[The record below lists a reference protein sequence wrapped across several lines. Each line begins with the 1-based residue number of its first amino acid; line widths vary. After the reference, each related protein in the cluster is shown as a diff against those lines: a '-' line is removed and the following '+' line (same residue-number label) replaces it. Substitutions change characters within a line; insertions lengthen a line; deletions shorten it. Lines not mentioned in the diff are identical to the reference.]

1 MPFGLKNAPQIYQ
14 RMLDNALYGFTRIP
28 RLEGDPAR
36 KQPDPEASPDLIPS
50 EPKDDGKKSVLGR
63 RSYIDGILITAE
75 SWDHLGKRVEG
86 LLEVCDEWNLS
97 ISVVKSFWGKNRV
110 EYLGHKVSSHGLEA
124 NPKDLSALTELPF
137 RGSLRAMQSFLGS
150 LNYYSKFI
158 EDYAIYA
165 AVLYELR
172 EVDFAAMSKPETR
185 SRIQNLAAAVG
196 DDREETG
203 RSAEADLRWIWA
215 QKSFSKLKEKVASTP
230 ILRHFR
236 PELQP
241 VVVVYANDWAIS
253 AALMQ
258 EHDDV
263 FHPVMFARCTLK
275 SNELNYG
282 IVEKEVLALLR
293 VLDLGHNLQVGRE
306 IKVLARYSTLAWLFR
321 SSGLQGRLGQWAALL
336 SPWTLE
342 IVKCTKGENEI
353 LGAIAATITPRA
365 EVDETLIAIAPR
377 KEPRRKIQAPIPTVY
392 PGESLWVVSFDGS
405 ARVKRG
411 GGAYSAILW
420 KLPEWTVVKARSE
433 YVDGLTV
440 NEAEYR
446 GLLLCMDLLEGED
459 QQRLVICGDS
469 NLVIRQVRGEIDC
482 KAPGLTILRQKA
494 LDRLLA
500 WPDHELLHVKRDWNG
515 SADSLAGAALQRQ
528 AGVEVEEDSDF
539 EDLVTLNRLEEIL
552 VAKEAEEH
560 PSAKINP
567 VATRTTGESR
577 SRPTV
582 LQEEVVRDLRIGR
595 IKQAQDEEVWIA
607 GLKKYLLGAVH
618 DLPPEDVKSYH
629 TVGSDYEVDLDG
641 LLFYCPPAKRTTE
654 ERDGLMRLVVPETLQ
669 QDVLH
674 HYDSSLEGGHQGIG
688 RTYQRVRDHF
698 HWRGLYRSVQR
709 YVGECVDCET
719 GKGRPTLQGESPGNI
734 QATYPFQIIAM
745 DHTPSLP
752 KSHKGNTE
760 LLIWVDLFTGYVITK
775 ASASRTAQT
784 IAESYEECVFRRV
797 GVSEVIRHDRE
808 PGFMADFFRSF
819 NKILGQRQRA
829 TMAYRPQANGTAE
842 RMVQTTTRALKMY
855 VQELDQ
861 RDWDEYAERLTFA
874 INTAQDRIR
883 GETPFYLVHGW
894 DARSTLEATL
904 PVGRTARRD
913 REPRR
918 WRYQIQ
924 RYYQQA
930 RSQVSERIREAI
942 SDRATRHNKEVQ
954 PHEIEIG
961 SQVWLYLDRVKEGY
975 ARKLVH
981 LWHGPFRV
989 TEKIGEHAVKIE
1001 TAGTEYQL
1009 FPVVHISKLKL
1020 VRTFPDRPTAR
1031 LLDERSER
1039 VDLDEALL
1047 PEDSWTRDLDEYE
1060 YEVEKIA
1067 DMRTGKRTRYG
1078 RIYHKF
1084 LVHWRGYEDPTWV
1097 DEADLNC
1104 GALLHEFLRDH
1115 TSRNRFGVMESHEE

>member
-1 MPFGLKNAPQIYQ
+1 
-14 RMLDNALYGFTRIP
+14 
-28 RLEGDPAR
+28 
-36 KQPDPEASPDLIPS
+36 
-50 EPKDDGKKSVLGR
+50 
-63 RSYIDGILITAE
+63 
-75 SWDHLGKRVEG
+75 
-86 LLEVCDEWNLS
+86 
-97 ISVVKSFWGKNRV
+97 
-110 EYLGHKVSSHGLEA
+110 
-124 NPKDLSALTELPF
+124 
-137 RGSLRAMQSFLGS
+137 MQSFLGS

-172 EVDFAAMSKPETR
+172 EVDFAAMIKPKTR

-196 DDREETG
+196 DDIEETG
-203 RSAEADLRWIWA
+203 ESAEADLRWIRA

-241 VVVVYANDWAIS
+241 VVVVYANNWAIS

-258 EHDDV
+258 EHDDM
-263 FHPVMFARCTLK
+263 FHPVMFASRTLK

-293 VLDLGHNLQVGRE
+293 VLDLGHNLLVGRE

-342 IVKCTKGENEI
+342 IVKCTKGEDEI

-365 EVDETLIAIAPR
+365 EVDQALIAIAPR
-377 KEPRRKIQAPIPTVY
+377 KEPRRKIQAQIPTVY

-405 ARVKRG
+405 ARVKHG

-420 KLPEWTVVKARSE
+420 KLPEWTVVRARSE
-433 YVDGLTV
+433 YADGLTF

-446 GLLLCMDLLEGED
+446 GLLLCMDLLEGEN
-459 QQRLVICGDS
+459 QQRLVVCGDS

-482 KAPGLTILRQKA
+482 MAPGLTLLRQKA

-500 WPDHELLHVKRDWNG
+500 WSDHELLHVKRDWNG

-528 AGVEVEEDSDF
+528 GGVEVEEDSDF
-539 EDLVTLNRLEEIL
+539 ENLVTLNRLEEIL
-552 VAKEAEEH
+552 VAREAEEH
-560 PSAKINP
+560 PSAKVSP
-567 VATRTTGESR
+567 VATRTTGDSR
-577 SRPTV
+577 SRPAA

-607 GLKKYLLGAVH
+607 GLKKYLLGDVH
-618 DLPPEDVKSYH
+618 DLSPEDVESYN

-654 ERDGLMRLVVPETLQ
+654 ERDGLMRLVVPDTLQ

-674 HYDSSLEGGHQGIG
+674 HYHSSLEGGHQGIG
-688 RTYQRVRDHF
+688 RTYQRIRDHF

-745 DHTPSLP
+745 DHIPSLP

-760 LLIWVDLFTGYVITK
+760 LLIWVDLFTGYVISK

-784 IAESYEECVFRRV
+784 IAESYEECVFRKF
-797 GVSEVIRHDRE
+797 GASEVIRHDRE

-861 RDWDEYAERLTFA
+861 RDRDEYAERLTFA

-904 PVGRTARRD
+904 PVGSTARRD
-913 REPRR
+913 QEPRR

-924 RYYQQA
+924 RYYQQEIS
-930 RSQVSERIREAI
+930 SQ
-942 SDRATRHNKEVQ
+942 
-954 PHEIEIG
+954 
-961 SQVWLYLDRVKEGY
+961 
-975 ARKLVH
+975 
-981 LWHGPFRV
+981 
-989 TEKIGEHAVKIE
+989 
-1001 TAGTEYQL
+1001 
-1009 FPVVHISKLKL
+1009 
-1020 VRTFPDRPTAR
+1020 
-1031 LLDERSER
+1031 
-1039 VDLDEALL
+1039 
-1047 PEDSWTRDLDEYE
+1047 
-1060 YEVEKIA
+1060 
-1067 DMRTGKRTRYG
+1067 
-1078 RIYHKF
+1078 
-1084 LVHWRGYEDPTWV
+1084 
-1097 DEADLNC
+1097 
-1104 GALLHEFLRDH
+1104 
-1115 TSRNRFGVMESHEE
+1115 

>member
-1 MPFGLKNAPQIYQ
+1 
-14 RMLDNALYGFTRIP
+14 
-28 RLEGDPAR
+28 
-36 KQPDPEASPDLIPS
+36 
-50 EPKDDGKKSVLGR
+50 
-63 RSYIDGILITAE
+63 
-75 SWDHLGKRVEG
+75 
-86 LLEVCDEWNLS
+86 
-97 ISVVKSFWGKNRV
+97 
-110 EYLGHKVSSHGLEA
+110 
-124 NPKDLSALTELPF
+124 
-137 RGSLRAMQSFLGS
+137 MQSFLGS
-150 LNYYSKFI
+150 LKYCSKFI

-196 DDREETG
+196 DNIEETG
-203 RSAEADLRWIWA
+203 ESVEADLRWIRA

-258 EHDDV
+258 EHDDM
-263 FHPVMFARCTLK
+263 FHPVMFTSRTLK

-293 VLDLGHNLQVGRE
+293 VLDLGHNLLVGRE

-342 IVKCTKGENEI
+342 VVKCTKGEDEI
-353 LGAIAATITPRA
+353 LGAIAATTTPRA
-365 EVDETLIAIAPR
+365 EVDQALIAIAPR

-392 PGESLWVVSFDGS
+392 PGESLRVVSFDGS
-405 ARVKRG
+405 GRVKRG

-420 KLPEWTVVKARSE
+420 KLPEWTVVRARSE
-433 YVDGLTV
+433 YANGLTV

-446 GLLLCMDLLEGED
+446 GLLLCMDLLEGEN

-482 KAPGLTILRQKA
+482 KAPGITLLRQKA

-500 WPDHELLHVKRDWNG
+500 WPDHELLHVKRDRNG

-539 EDLVTLNRLEEIL
+539 ENLVTLNRLEEIL

-560 PSAKINP
+560 PSAKVSP
-567 VATRTTGESR
+567 VATRTTGDSR
-577 SRPTV
+577 SRPAV

-618 DLPPEDVKSYH
+618 DLSPEDIKSYNA
-629 TVGSDYEVDLDG
+629 VGSDYEVDLDG

-674 HYDSSLEGGHQGIG
+674 HYHSSLEGGHQGIG
-688 RTYQRVRDHF
+688 RTYQRIRDHF

-745 DHTPSLP
+745 DHIPSLP

-760 LLIWVDLFTGYVITK
+760 LLIWVDLFTGVL
-775 ASASRTAQT
+775 RGM
-784 IAESYEECVFRRV
+784 R
-797 GVSEVIRHDRE
+797 
-808 PGFMADFFRSF
+808 
-819 NKILGQRQRA
+819 
-829 TMAYRPQANGTAE
+829 
-842 RMVQTTTRALKMY
+842 
-855 VQELDQ
+855 VQE
-861 RDWDEYAERLTFA
+861 
-874 INTAQDRIR
+874 I
-883 GETPFYLVHGW
+883 
-894 DARSTLEATL
+894 
-904 PVGRTARRD
+904 
-913 REPRR
+913 
-918 WRYQIQ
+918 
-924 RYYQQA
+924 
-930 RSQVSERIREAI
+930 
-942 SDRATRHNKEVQ
+942 
-954 PHEIEIG
+954 
-961 SQVWLYLDRVKEGY
+961 
-975 ARKLVH
+975 
-981 LWHGPFRV
+981 
-989 TEKIGEHAVKIE
+989 
-1001 TAGTEYQL
+1001 
-1009 FPVVHISKLKL
+1009 
-1020 VRTFPDRPTAR
+1020 
-1031 LLDERSER
+1031 
-1039 VDLDEALL
+1039 
-1047 PEDSWTRDLDEYE
+1047 
-1060 YEVEKIA
+1060 
-1067 DMRTGKRTRYG
+1067 
-1078 RIYHKF
+1078 
-1084 LVHWRGYEDPTWV
+1084 
-1097 DEADLNC
+1097 
-1104 GALLHEFLRDH
+1104 
-1115 TSRNRFGVMESHEE
+1115 

>member
-1 MPFGLKNAPQIYQ
+1 M
-14 RMLDNALYGFTRIP
+14 
-28 RLEGDPAR
+28 
-36 KQPDPEASPDLIPS
+36 
-50 EPKDDGKKSVLGR
+50 
-63 RSYIDGILITAE
+63 
-75 SWDHLGKRVEG
+75 
-86 LLEVCDEWNLS
+86 
-97 ISVVKSFWGKNRV
+97 
-110 EYLGHKVSSHGLEA
+110 
-124 NPKDLSALTELPF
+124 
-137 RGSLRAMQSFLGS
+137 
-150 LNYYSKFI
+150 
-158 EDYAIYA
+158 
-165 AVLYELR
+165 
-172 EVDFAAMSKPETR
+172 
-185 SRIQNLAAAVG
+185 
-196 DDREETG
+196 
-203 RSAEADLRWIWA
+203 
-215 QKSFSKLKEKVASTP
+215 
-230 ILRHFR
+230 
-236 PELQP
+236 
-241 VVVVYANDWAIS
+241 
-253 AALMQ
+253 
-258 EHDDV
+258 
-263 FHPVMFARCTLK
+263 
-275 SNELNYG
+275 
-282 IVEKEVLALLR
+282 
-293 VLDLGHNLQVGRE
+293 
-306 IKVLARYSTLAWLFR
+306 
-321 SSGLQGRLGQWAALL
+321 
-336 SPWTLE
+336 
-342 IVKCTKGENEI
+342 KCTKGEDEI

-365 EVDETLIAIAPR
+365 EVDQALIAIAPR
-377 KEPRRKIQAPIPTVY
+377 KEPRRKIQAPIPTVH

-420 KLPEWTVVKARSE
+420 KLPEWTVVRTRSE
-433 YVDGLTV
+433 YADGLTV

-446 GLLLCMDLLEGED
+446 GLLLCMDLLEGEA
-459 QQRLVICGDS
+459 QQHLVVCGDS
-469 NLVIRQVRGEIDC
+469 NLVIRQARGEIDC
-482 KAPGLTILRQKA
+482 KAPGLTLLRQKA

-500 WPDHELLHVKRDWNG
+500 WPDHELLHVKRHWIG
-515 SADSLAGAALQRQ
+515 SADSLAGAASQRQ
-528 AGVEVEEDSDF
+528 AGVEVEEDSDL
-539 EDLVTLNRLEEIL
+539 ENLVTLNRLEEIL
-552 VAKEAEEH
+552 AVKEVEEH
-560 PSAKINP
+560 PAAKICP
-567 VATRTTGESR
+567 VATRAAGGSR
-577 SRPTV
+577 SRPAV
-582 LQEEVVRDLRIGR
+582 PREEVVRSLRIER
-595 IKQAQDEEVWIA
+595 IKQAQDEEAWIA
-607 GLKKYLLGAVH
+607 GLKKYLVGAAH
-618 DLPPEDVKSYH
+618 DLSPEDIKSYNA
-629 TVGSDYEVDLDG
+629 VGSDYDVDLDG
-641 LLFYCPPAKRTTE
+641 LLFYCPPAKRMTE

-669 QDVLH
+669 RDVLH
-674 HYDSSLEGGHQGIG
+674 HYHSSLEGGHQGIG
-688 RTYQRVRDHF
+688 RTYQRIRDHF

-745 DHTPSLP
+745 DHIPSLP

-760 LLIWVDLFTGYVITK
+760 LLIWVDLFTGYVIAK

-784 IAESYEECVFRRV
+784 IAESYEECVFRRF
-797 GVSEVIRHDRE
+797 GASEVIRHDRE

-829 TMAYRPQANGTAE
+829 TMAYQPQANGTAE

-874 INTAQDRIR
+874 ISTAQDRVR

-904 PVGRTARRD
+904 PVGSTARRD

-930 RSQVSERIREAI
+930 RAQAGERIREAI
-942 SDRATRHNKEVQ
+942 SDRATRHNEEVR
-954 PHEIEIG
+954 PHEVEIG

-975 ARKLVH
+975 ARKLAH

-989 TEKIGEHAVKIE
+989 TEKIGEYAVKIE
-1001 TAGTEYQL
+1001 TACTEYRL

-1031 LLDERSER
+1031 LLDAGSER

-1047 PEDSWTRDLDEYE
+1047 PEDSWIRDLDEDE

-1078 RIYHKF
+1078 RIYREF

-1115 TSRNRFGVMESHEE
+1115 TSRNRFGVMQSHEE

>member
-567 VATRTTGESR
+567 VATRTTGDSR

-629 TVGSDYEVDLDG
+629 T
-641 LLFYCPPAKRTTE
+641 PN
-654 ERDGLMRLVVPETLQ
+654 
-669 QDVLH
+669 
-674 HYDSSLEGGHQGIG
+674 G
-688 RTYQRVRDHF
+688 R
-698 HWRGLYRSVQR
+698 
-709 YVGECVDCET
+709 
-719 GKGRPTLQGESPGNI
+719 
-734 QATYPFQIIAM
+734 
-745 DHTPSLP
+745 
-752 KSHKGNTE
+752 
-760 LLIWVDLFTGYVITK
+760 
-775 ASASRTAQT
+775 
-784 IAESYEECVFRRV
+784 RRNMM
-797 GVSEVIRHDRE
+797 G
-808 PGFMADFFRSF
+808 
-819 NKILGQRQRA
+819 
-829 TMAYRPQANGTAE
+829 
-842 RMVQTTTRALKMY
+842 
-855 VQELDQ
+855 
-861 RDWDEYAERLTFA
+861 
-874 INTAQDRIR
+874 
-883 GETPFYLVHGW
+883 
-894 DARSTLEATL
+894 
-904 PVGRTARRD
+904 
-913 REPRR
+913 
-918 WRYQIQ
+918 
-924 RYYQQA
+924 
-930 RSQVSERIREAI
+930 
-942 SDRATRHNKEVQ
+942 
-954 PHEIEIG
+954 
-961 SQVWLYLDRVKEGY
+961 
-975 ARKLVH
+975 
-981 LWHGPFRV
+981 
-989 TEKIGEHAVKIE
+989 
-1001 TAGTEYQL
+1001 
-1009 FPVVHISKLKL
+1009 
-1020 VRTFPDRPTAR
+1020 
-1031 LLDERSER
+1031 
-1039 VDLDEALL
+1039 
-1047 PEDSWTRDLDEYE
+1047 
-1060 YEVEKIA
+1060 
-1067 DMRTGKRTRYG
+1067 
-1078 RIYHKF
+1078 
-1084 LVHWRGYEDPTWV
+1084 
-1097 DEADLNC
+1097 
-1104 GALLHEFLRDH
+1104 
-1115 TSRNRFGVMESHEE
+1115 